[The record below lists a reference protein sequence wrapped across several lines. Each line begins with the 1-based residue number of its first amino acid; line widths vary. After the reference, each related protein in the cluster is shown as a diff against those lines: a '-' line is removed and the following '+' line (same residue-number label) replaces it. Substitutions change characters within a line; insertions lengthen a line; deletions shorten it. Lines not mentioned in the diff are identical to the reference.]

1 MASENILAIDK
12 GLPFYIPIKAVFT
25 TIGAFLILFL
35 VISLFTSKM
44 VKANKLID
52 LMKSEEKPKPEP
64 KASKAL
70 AFLSVLL
77 IGLGYGCVFY
87 FVLERNFIMPY
98 LLGGVVFVV
107 IGTYF
112 LFSQLS
118 VYVIRVLKKKD
129 TVFFN
134 KTNLLT
140 ISELAYR
147 MKDNATMFFM
157 LAIVSAVAFT
167 GIGAGVEQWEIRD

>member
-1 MASENILAIDK
+1 
-12 GLPFYIPIKAVFT
+12 
-25 TIGAFLILFL
+25 
-35 VISLFTSKM
+35 
-44 VKANKLID
+44 
-52 LMKSEEKPKPEP
+52 
-64 KASKAL
+64 
-70 AFLSVLL
+70 
-77 IGLGYGCVFY
+77 
-87 FVLERNFIMPY
+87 MPY

-167 GIGAGVEQWEIRD
+167 GIGTCLAMGNKGLTEIYQSICIYLYFVRRKCTRRRAHYRNEKTTYSLKFLLSGSGYESKIHGK